1 MKAVVYDAPRAFA
14 VRDVPIPEPGR
25 GEIRFRVLLA
35 GVCGTDR
42 HIHDGTFFARFP
54 LTPGH
59 EPVGIVDA
67 VGDGVTTVEPGQRV
81 TANGIGSCGACAYC
95 RRGEPLHCRNLTA
108 LGVTGPGAFAEYMIA
123 PESGVFVVDDL
134 EPEVAVFAEP
144 TACAMHGAA
153 QLAMR
158 PGSTALLFGA
168 GPTGLIL
175 AQLLAHGGAA
185 HVAVAAPTEF
195 KLELARSFGIDET
208 ILVNRADPAA
218 SAAKILATHPDGF
231 DVVVD
236 ATGSSRVTEECPQL
250 ARDGGT
256 ILVYGVTDPADRIAV
271 SPYEI
276 YRRELTIKG
285 SFAQSHSFDQAIAAL
300 RSGRVRTDGI
310 INRRFTLEEFGA
322 ALDALSSDEAAHKV
336 VIEPGR

>member
-1 MKAVVYDAPRAFA
+1 MKAVIYDAPRAFA
-14 VRDVPIPEPGR
+14 VRDVPIPEPAR
-25 GEIRFRVLLA
+25 NEVRFRVELA
-35 GVCGTDR
+35 GMCGTDR

-67 VGDGVTTVEPGQRV
+67 VGDDVTSVKPGQRV
-81 TANGIGSCGACAYC
+81 TANGIGSCGYCAYC
-95 RRGEPLHCRNLTA
+95 RRGEPLRCRNLTA
-108 LGVTGPGAFAEYMIA
+108 LGVTGPGAFAEFMIA
-123 PESGVFVVDDL
+123 PESGIVAVDDL
-134 EPEVAVFAEP
+134 EPEVDVFAEP
-144 TACAMHGAA
+144 TACAMHGMA

-185 HVAVAAPTEF
+185 HVTVAAPSAF

-208 ILVNRADPAA
+208 ILVDRADPAG
-218 SAAKILATHPDGF
+218 SAAQILATHPDGF

-236 ATGSSRVTEECPQL
+236 ATGSAPVTEQCPQL

-256 ILVYGVTDPADRIAV
+256 VLIYGVTHPDDRIAV
-271 SPYEI
+271 SPYDI

-300 RSGRVRTDGI
+300 RSGRVRTEGI
-310 INRRFTLEEFGA
+310 INRRFALEAFGA
-322 ALDALSSDEAAHKV
+322 ALDALATDEAAHKV